1 VEIQFTSRELDVM
14 SVLWECGPSTV
25 AEVRNALPDSLAY
38 TTVLTVLRVLEDKG
52 HATHT
57 TEGRAH
63 RYVPL
68 VDREVA
74 GESALRRVT
83 ERLFSGSAELL
94 LTHLVEAEEI
104 PADELRRMQEL
115 LARRLEGDER

>member
-1 VEIQFTSRELDVM
+1 MEIHFTSRELDVM
-14 SVLWECGPSTV
+14 SVLWERGPSTV
-25 AEVRNALPDSLAY
+25 AEVRSALSDALAY

-68 VDREVA
+68 VEREEA

-94 LTHLVEAEEI
+94 LTHLVEADEI
-104 PADELRRMQEL
+104 PEDQLRRMQEL